1 MILKE
6 KAKAIIP
13 AGTITEVEE
22 TYFKDEEWVPSTI
35 YITVDELI
43 QETEEK
49 KETIPLDTIYYL
61 DRQINFKRAREHNVL
76 TFNYT
81 TPEGGFLALIKTPS
95 KNKLKRKILEQIMVN
110 TDFRYIIEYQVGE
123 TINDDKGWKKG
134 RYRGK
139 GTRHIQM
146 LDEENRLTAIPRKNI
161 LFVTTGEIKG
171 RPSLEIYYEQNENVV
186 VSVLSPLDTSVYMVL
201 EYFKSCFLREKQ
213 SIPTLSR
220 RELKVVK
227 ILTSVP
233 RDSSFLASEISNSLD
248 IDMDKL
254 ENIIDSLKEKKVLEK
269 EDIMVKLSTVGDV
282 VAKKKSGVRDENIA
296 LEEERAEKIGEI
308 LSDLK
313 ELKE

>member
-1 MILKE
+1 MIFE
-6 KAKAIIP
+6 EEARAIIP

-22 TYFKDEEWVPSTI
+22 TYFKDEEWTPSTI
-35 YITVDELI
+35 YLTTDELI
-43 QETEEK
+43 QETDEK
-49 KETIPLDTIYYL
+49 KETIPLGSVYYL
-61 DRQINFKRAREHNVL
+61 DRQINFGKARQNNVL

-81 TPEGGFLALIKTPS
+81 TSEGGFLALIKTSS
-95 KNKLKRKILEQIMVN
+95 KNKLKRKILEQIMVSIE
-110 TDFRYIIEYQVGE
+110 FRYIIEYQVGE

-146 LDEENRLTAIPRKNI
+146 LDEENRLTAIPRKKI
-161 LFVTTGEIKG
+161 LFVTTGEVKG
-171 RPSLEIYYEQNENVV
+171 KPSLEIYYEKNENVV

-201 EYFKSCFLREKQ
+201 EYFKTYFLREKQ

-220 RELKVVK
+220 RELKVVQ
-227 ILTSVP
+227 ILASVP
-233 RDSSFLASEISNSLD
+233 RDSSFLASEISNSLN
-248 IDMDKL
+248 IDMGKL

-269 EDIMVKLSTVGDV
+269 EDVVVKLSTVGNV
-282 VAKKKSGVRDENIA
+282 VAKKKSGVRDEDITID
-296 LEEERAEKIGEI
+296 EERAEKIEEI